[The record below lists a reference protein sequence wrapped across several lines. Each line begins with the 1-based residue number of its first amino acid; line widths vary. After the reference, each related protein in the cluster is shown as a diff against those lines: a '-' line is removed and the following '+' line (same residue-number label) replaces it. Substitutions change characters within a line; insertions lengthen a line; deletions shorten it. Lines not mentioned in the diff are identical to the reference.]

1 MKHPNCKYWRL
12 RSHNTAAEMEH
23 SLGGLV
29 LVITFLGIRA
39 TRENARI
46 VTAEEGKSFTVK
58 CSTTQD
64 TESLHLY
71 QRMESEKKVLYYFRS
86 PPKCSPTEGYVGRVK
101 TEDEMADVSITIT
114 NVTDDDSGL
123 YWCSYNII
131 RDNDVKKF
139 TSKITLVVVNA
150 NLKPCPPPE
159 PVLTASLWVPIA
171 ICTGSVFLLGV
182 FILLFCLGP
191 TLKKACGKKK
201 NYNGIYEDMRHPS
214 VSRPKP

>member
-1 MKHPNCKYWRL
+1 MQHP
-12 RSHNTAAEMEH
+12 HEAVAEMERR
-23 SLGGLV
+23 LWKLV
-29 LVITFLGIRA
+29 CLLLIGVLRCTQAPG
-39 TRENARI
+39 ENARI

-71 QRMESEKKVLYYFRS
+71 QRMESEKKVLYYFRN
-86 PPKCSPTEGYVGRVK
+86 PPKCSLGEGYVGRVK
-101 TEDEMADVSITIT
+101 IEAEMADVSITIT

-139 TSKITLVVVNA
+139 TSNITLVVINA
-150 NLKPCPPPE
+150 DLKLCPPPK
-159 PVLTASLWVPIA
+159 PVLTASLWLPIA
-171 ICTGSVFLLGV
+171 ICAGSVILLGV

-191 TLKKACGKKK
+191 KMKKSLWQENNDAL
-201 NYNGIYEDMRHPS
+201 
-214 VSRPKP
+214 